1 MTQNSTGFLPI
12 QSQQGLQLDDEKAF
26 EIGQAQ
32 MDDYAFAE
40 PFCHA
45 VIDDFLPTKLIEQTL
60 AHFPHDKKAHDK
72 IYQKGYGGQF
82 KRQVLPADCDE
93 FTRNLFGFFNS
104 SAMLKFLE
112 GITNIQGLL
121 PDPYFAGGGFH
132 EISTGGLLGVH
143 ADFRVNEG
151 LQLIRR
157 VNVLIYLN
165 KNWQEAY
172 GGKLELWDKTMQNK
186 VKEVAPLFNRCVIF
200 NTDIDSFHGHPEPLT
215 TPPDITR
222 KSIALYYY
230 TALEVKNEGKSADHT
245 LYVARPNDSAQVKSE
260 VKKMAV
266 KRDKRAKKYSRESKT
281 NVISSFI
288 RQLKSEVKTK
298 ISRVFKADK

>member
-1 MTQNSTGFLPI
+1 MEPVLPI
-12 QSQQGLQLDDEKAF
+12 NLDQGFALAEEDAYRL
-26 EIGQAQ
+26 GQDR
-32 MDDYAFAE
+32 MGDYVFAE
-40 PFCHA
+40 PFAHA
-45 VIDDFLPTKLIEQTL
+45 VMDSFLPMNL
-60 AHFPHDKKAHDK
+60 AEKILQHFPVDKKAHDK

-200 NTDIDSFHGHPEPLT
+200 NTDADSFHGHPEPLT

-222 KSIALYYY
+222 KSIA
-230 TALEVKNEGKSADHT
+230 NH
-245 LYVARPNDSAQVKSE
+245 N
-260 VKKMAV
+260 
-266 KRDKRAKKYSRESKT
+266 
-281 NVISSFI
+281 
-288 RQLKSEVKTK
+288 
-298 ISRVFKADK
+298 

>member
-1 MTQNSTGFLPI
+1 MIKDTTGFLPI
-12 QSQQGLQLDDEKAF
+12 RTENGLQLDDQKAL
-26 EIGQAQ
+26 EIGQSH
-32 MDDYAFAE
+32 MEDYAFAE
-40 PFCHA
+40 PFCHTL
-45 VIDDFLPTKLIEQTL
+45 IDDFLPTDLAEQIL
-60 AHFPHDKKAHDK
+60 QHFPVDKKAHDK
-72 IYQKGYGGQF
+72 IYRKGYGGQF

-132 EISTGGLLGVH
+132 EIASGGLLGIH

-165 KNWQEAY
+165 KNWQETY
-172 GGKLELWDKTMQNK
+172 GGKLELWDKSMQNK
-186 VKEVAPLFNRCVIF
+186 VKEIAPLFNRCVIF
-200 NTDIDSFHGHPEPLT
+200 NTDADSFHGHPEPLT
-215 TPPDITR
+215 TPPEITR

-230 TALEVKNEGKSADHT
+230 TALPIANDTGESRHT
-245 LYVARPNDSAQVKSE
+245 NYVARPNDTAKNIADA
-260 VKKMAV
+260 KKLAK
-266 KRDKRAKKYSRESKT
+266 KRDKRAKKMFGGNESWLT
-281 NVISSFI
+281 NV
-288 RQLKSEVKTK
+288 QQK
-298 ISRVFKADK
+298 IKNLF